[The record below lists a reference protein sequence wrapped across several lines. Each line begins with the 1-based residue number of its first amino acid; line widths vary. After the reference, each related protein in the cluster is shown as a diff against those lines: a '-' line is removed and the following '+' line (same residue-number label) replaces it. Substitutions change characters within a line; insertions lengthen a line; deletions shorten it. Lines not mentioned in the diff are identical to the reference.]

1 MLERADNY
9 LRSPETDW
17 DRIYVRVRCSPLGED
32 YPRRTFLRTPVR
44 AIRKVIALI
53 DDQEKYKAN
62 VASLTNAQTACVI
75 LQTAHAYAGGKGRGP
90 KAVPRDFLPFP
101 KWKPT
106 TTEESDGPDNA
117 TLHILSTLVRSMSIP
132 MHVYVELTRPAEEAN

>member
-1 MLERADNY
+1 M
-9 LRSPETDW
+9 
-17 DRIYVRVRCSPLGED
+17 RIRCSPLGDD
-32 YPRRTFLRTPVR
+32 YPRDRFLRTPIR
-44 AIRKVIALI
+44 TIRKAIALI

-90 KAVPRDFLPFP
+90 KALPKDFLPFP

-106 TTEESDGPDNA
+106 TEESDGPDDA
-117 TLHILSTLVRSMSIP
+117 TLHILSTLIRSMSIP
-132 MHVYVELTRPAEEAN
+132 MHVYVELTRPAEEGN